1 MYYFTSNL
9 PLHAFFIHGSVWYA
23 DVFRAEQVQ
32 RLRDQFWWHTWEK
45 GTWLSALLF
54 PKQTPNAVPT
64 MGWKADHLFPDR
76 CGCIEVASPGDPP
89 SLSGSLA
96 TTITPW
102 TSRPKPG
109 DPYRS
114 EFGLQ
119 MCLKLLF
126 PHVLHVFCCAG
137 GSQTP
142 EARWSFSS
150 VHRWKMSEVLFPLI
164 RNGRR
169 ESSLFWVLC
178 NQHQLFR
185 TASLWQIIF
194 LCGEIKSN
202 FLI

>member
-54 PKQTPNAVPT
+54 PKQTKCCPQDGLKGGSSVPRPLWLHRGGFT
-64 MGWKADHLFPDR
+64 RRPSFPLWLPGHHHHPLSLKAKARWPLQVWIWPPDM
-76 CGCIEVASPGDPP
+76 
-89 SLSGSLA
+89 
-96 TTITPW
+96 
-102 TSRPKPG
+102 
-109 DPYRS
+109 S
-114 EFGLQ
+114 EAP
-119 MCLKLLF
+119 F
-126 PHVLHVFCCAG
+126 PHVLHVSCCAG

-150 VHRWKMSEVLFPLI
+150 VHRWKISEVLFPLI